1 MKKFLKLI
9 LIFLTFFAVNVKAE
23 KLPTKTEHEKVKVYI
38 FKGDGC
44 GFCAKA
50 IEWFGNLDKKYDDYF
65 EVVSYE
71 VWNDKKNARLAEKVA
86 LEMGTKLDGVPF
98 IVIGK
103 EKYVSGFTEDVG
115 KELVSYALKE
125 YQNEEYV
132 DLVQE
137 VAKKLKLDEEESSDT
152 GTVVAIMLGFSV
164 VFIGYI
170 LLARKHN

>member
-1 MKKFLKLI
+1 MLQFFLQGK
-9 LIFLTFFAVNVKAE
+9 
-23 KLPTKTEHEKVKVYI
+23 
-38 FKGDGC
+38 
-44 GFCAKA
+44 
-50 IEWFGNLDKKYDDYF
+50 NLLRQANIAF
-65 EVVSYE
+65 
-71 VWNDKKNARLAEKVA
+71 
-86 LEMGTKLDGVPF
+86 
-98 IVIGK
+98 GK

-152 GTVVAIMLGFSV
+152 GTVVAIMLGFSA